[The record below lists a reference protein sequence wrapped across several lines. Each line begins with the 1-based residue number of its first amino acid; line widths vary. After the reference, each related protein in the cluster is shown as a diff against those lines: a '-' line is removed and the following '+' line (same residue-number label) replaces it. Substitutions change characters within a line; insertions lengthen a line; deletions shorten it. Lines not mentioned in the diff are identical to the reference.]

1 MSSHVNTADWANQG
15 HHLIEVPEKEDFYG
29 FVYLITNCA
38 NGKKYVGKK
47 FFWSMKTRQVK
58 GKKKRFLAESDW
70 QDYWGSNAQ
79 LKEDVETA
87 GKANFQREILHLCK
101 TKSECSYFEAKEQI
115 DREVLLS
122 DDYYNSWISLKVTK
136 KHLAKYAKR
145 RQLTETQKSV

>member
-15 HHLIEVPEKEDFYG
+15 HHLTKAPEKEDFYG

-145 RQLTETQKSV
+145 RQLTETQNGV

>member
-1 MSSHVNTADWANQG
+1 
-15 HHLIEVPEKEDFYG
+15 
-29 FVYLITNCA
+29 
-38 NGKKYVGKK
+38 
-47 FFWSMKTRQVK
+47 
-58 GKKKRFLAESDW
+58 
-70 QDYWGSNAQ
+70 

-101 TKSECSYFEAKEQI
+101 TKSECSYLEAKEQI

-145 RQLTETQKSV
+145 RQLTETQNGV

>member
-1 MSSHVNTADWANQG
+1 M
-15 HHLIEVPEKEDFYG
+15 EVPEKEDFYG

-145 RQLTETQKSV
+145 RQLTETQNGV